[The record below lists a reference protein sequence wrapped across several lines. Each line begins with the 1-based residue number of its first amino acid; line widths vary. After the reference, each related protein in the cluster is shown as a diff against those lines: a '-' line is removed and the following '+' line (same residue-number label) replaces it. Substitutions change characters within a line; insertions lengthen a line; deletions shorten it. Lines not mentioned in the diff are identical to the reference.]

1 MYIYII
7 YIYIYTY
14 RYICIYMYI
23 YICIYIYTYI
33 YIYTFVCTLM
43 NKFTQHVC
51 IYIHVYLYTHVC
63 AFLCTS
69 IIEYEIDRDGEIFH
83 SNFIRSRSLF
93 TCTCI
98 NVRIHQDGRMC
109 KNPKCLSSVA
119 FRKCSVSN
127 VVTRSNVIMSKVVC
141 PEM

>member
-1 MYIYII
+1 
-7 YIYIYTY
+7 
-14 RYICIYMYI
+14 MYI

-51 IYIHVYLYTHVC
+51 IYIHVYSYTHVC